1 LWRGDSRPAN
11 DKMEVE
17 EVGFRMAEIKYG
29 ELARKASTEV
39 EGLEEPLKSI
49 AYKTILDELIKDAKD
64 AKASGTELKGGP
76 ETESISGKRDPIAA
90 FMGRAV
96 DASEFGNLFTA
107 KGSLVE
113 KSLAVLKLARDEF
126 GIEGLTPSQIKEILT
141 RKFRVS
147 GVHAANISR
156 DLGGSPEYVSR
167 ISDDKGRT
175 AYLLMVRGE
184 QRLKEV
190 LSEIKT
196 PN

>member
-1 LWRGDSRPAN
+1 
-11 DKMEVE
+11 ME
-17 EVGFRMAEIKYG
+17 EVGFTMAEIKYG
-29 ELARKASTEV
+29 ELARKASKEV

-49 AYKTILDELIKDAKD
+49 AYKTILDELIKDAK
-64 AKASGTELKGGP
+64 ASGTEPKGGP
-76 ETESISGKRDPIAA
+76 ETELTTGKRDPIAA

-184 QRLKEV
+184 QRLQEV
-190 LSEIKT
+190 LSETKT
-196 PN
+196 PS